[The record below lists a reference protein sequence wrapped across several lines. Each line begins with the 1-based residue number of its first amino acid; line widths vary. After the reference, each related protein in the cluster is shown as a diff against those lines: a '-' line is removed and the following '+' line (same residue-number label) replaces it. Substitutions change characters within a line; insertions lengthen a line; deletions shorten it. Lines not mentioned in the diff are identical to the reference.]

1 MNITYYLKAFGFNCK
16 NEYLNST
23 FGYIDLKVISVSAV
37 IGILKTFIGE
47 SLGFNLLVFLAFVTL
62 NILEFWSGIR
72 VARKNKIAIE
82 SRKMGR
88 MFLKVGT
95 YVLIIC
101 ILNMFMQHLKFPV
114 IFGHEIDPFFA
125 LYWGFLIAIIYQ
137 LLKSLAENYEALG
150 YKEMRGFLGLLKRIS
165 LKYKLE
171 NEDDNSSK

>member
-23 FGYIDLKVISVSAV
+23 FGFIDHKVISVSAI
-37 IGILKTFIGE
+37 IGITKTFIGE
-47 SLGFNLLVFLAFVTL
+47 SLGFNTFVFLAFVTL
-62 NILEFWSGIR
+62 NMLEFWSGIR
-72 VARKNKIAIE
+72 VAKKKKIQIE

-95 YVLIIC
+95 YVLIVWM
-101 ILNMFMQHLKFPV
+101 LNMFMQHLKFPV
-114 IFGHEIDPFFA
+114 IFGHEMDPFFA

-150 YKEMRGFLGLLKRIS
+150 YKEMKGFLEILNRIS
-165 LKYKLE
+165 TKYKLD
-171 NEDDNSSK
+171 NEDDKSPK